1 MGGPAGSPP
10 EPDRD
15 GCPGAD
21 GARQVQRV
29 MERRDRMITVGGAV
43 VAALLTGGG
52 IVVLASVYLWS
63 ADPAR
68 RRRAL
73 QLLKLLLGR

>member
-1 MGGPAGSPP
+1 MGGPAGSFP

-15 GCPGAD
+15 GCPGVD
-21 GARQVQRV
+21 GADRAQRV
-29 MERRDRMITVGGAV
+29 MGEVTIRGVA
-43 VAALLTGGG
+43 VAALFIGGG
-52 IVVLASVYLWS
+52 IVVLAAVYLWS

-68 RRRAL
+68 RRRAW